1 LKSIAEAPGK
11 VILAGEH
18 FVVWGSTALA
28 VAIDKRVRAIVELAD
43 EDEIVSENYGTSSK
57 LSNGIAKGLYPI
69 AKTIYAT
76 KNYIGSRKKV
86 RVTIRSG
93 IPPASGLGSSSA
105 VAVSTVASIAG
116 ALDAKLAEKEI
127 FDLAIVSEK
136 IVHGNPSGIDIAVA
150 VYGGV
155 LLFRKGEQPKEVKMS
170 SQFEIV
176 VGLSGLS
183 RKTARM
189 INRVAETRR
198 NLPNFFNAL
207 VSSSSH
213 LSMMASKSLADGNFD
228 DLASIMSFHNSA
240 LSWFGLSTQQIDR
253 MVETCL
259 ASGALAAKITGG
271 GGGGAIVALPRQGKA
286 EDIVNALKSKG
297 FESFSVKIPQQ
308 GVKAWKE

>member
-28 VAIDKRVRAIVELAD
+28 AAIDKRVRATAELAD
-43 EDEIVSENYGTSSK
+43 EDEIMSENYGTTSK

-86 RVTIRSG
+86 RVAIKSY
-93 IPPASGLGSSSA
+93 IPSSAGLGSSSA
-105 VAVSTVASIAG
+105 VAVSTVASVAG
-116 ALDAKLAEKEI
+116 ALDAKLTQKEI
-127 FDLAIVSEK
+127 FDLAIISEK
-136 IVHGNPSGIDIAVA
+136 IVHGNPSGIDVAVA
-150 VYGGV
+150 AYGGV
-155 LLFRKGEQPKEVKMS
+155 LLFRKGEQPKEVKVNVP
-170 SQFEIV
+170 FEIV

-198 NLPNFFNAL
+198 NLPNFFDVL

-213 LSMMASKSLADGNFD
+213 LSVMVSKSLADGNYND
-228 DLASIMSFHNSA
+228 MAAIMSFHNST
-240 LSWFGLSTQQIDR
+240 LSWFGLSTQQTDR
-253 MVETCL
+253 MIETCL
-259 ASGALAAKITGG
+259 ANGALAAKITGG
-271 GGGGAIVALPRQGKA
+271 GGGGAVVALPKQGKA
-286 EDIVNALKSKG
+286 EDVVSALKSRN
-297 FESFSVKIPQQ
+297 FEAFSVKLPQQ
-308 GVKAWKE
+308 GVKLWKE

>member
-1 LKSIAEAPGK
+1 MKSIAEAPGK

-28 VAIDKRVRAIVELAD
+28 AAIDKRVRATAELAD
-43 EDEIVSENYGTSSK
+43 EDEIVSENYGTTSK
-57 LSNGIAKGLYPI
+57 LSSGVAKGLYPI

-86 RVTIRSG
+86 RVSIKSY
-93 IPPASGLGSSSA
+93 IPSSSGLGSSSA
-105 VAVSTVASIAG
+105 VAVSTVASIAS
-116 ALDAKLAEKEI
+116 ALDAKLTEKEI
-127 FDLAIVSEK
+127 FDLAIIPEK
-136 IVHGNPSGIDIAVA
+136 IVHGNPSGIDVAVA

-155 LLFRKGEQPKEVKMS
+155 LSFRKGEQPREVKVNAP
-170 SQFEIV
+170 FEIV

-183 RKTARM
+183 RKTAKM

-198 NLPNFFNAL
+198 NLPNFFDAL

-213 LSMMASKSLADGNFD
+213 LSMIASKSLADGNFD
-228 DLASIMSFHNSA
+228 DIASIMSFHNST
-240 LSWFGLSTQQIDR
+240 LSWLGLATHQTDR
-253 MVETCL
+253 MIETCL

-271 GGGGAIVALPRQGKA
+271 GGGGAVVALPKQGKA
-286 EDIVNALKSKG
+286 EDIINALKSKN
-297 FESFSVKIPQQ
+297 FEAFAIKLPQQ